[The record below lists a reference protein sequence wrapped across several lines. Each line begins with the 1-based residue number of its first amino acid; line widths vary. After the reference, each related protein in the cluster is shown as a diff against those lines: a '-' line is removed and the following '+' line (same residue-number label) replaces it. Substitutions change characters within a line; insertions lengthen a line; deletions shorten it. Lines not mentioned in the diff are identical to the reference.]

1 MQSYIAD
8 GDRTSVWFD
17 MRYKNNGGASR
28 GGGIAKRRYLEAQI
42 FGLYEPG
49 VTAANISQESALKV
63 YQVLTKNRTTVFDYE
78 HESSSYIDNAN
89 NDYGAF
95 FSTVA
100 DSSRDGVDTLEVSLT
115 TDRKSTRLNSSH
127 YC

>member
-63 YQVLTKNRTTVFDYE
+63 DQVLTKNRTTDFEYDNE
-78 HESSSYIDNAN
+78 FRSYIYNAN
-89 NDYGAF
+89 NDYGALLK
-95 FSTVA
+95 SV
-100 DSSRDGVDTLEVSLT
+100 
-115 TDRKSTRLNSSH
+115 TD
-127 YC
+127 

>member
-78 HESSSYIDNAN
+78 HEFSSYIDNAR
-89 NDYGAF
+89 
-95 FSTVA
+95 SEEHTSELQSLMR
-100 DSSRDGVDTLEVSLT
+100 SSYAVFCLKKTRQK
-115 TDRKSTRLNSSH
+115 RKQ
-127 YC
+127 

>member
-1 MQSYIAD
+1 
-8 GDRTSVWFD
+8 

-49 VTAANISQESALKV
+49 VTAANISQEGALKV

-78 HESSSYIDNAN
+78 HEFSSYIDNAN
-89 NDYGAF
+89 NEYGAF

-100 DSSRDGVDTLEVSLT
+100 DSGRDGVDILEVRLT
-115 TDRKSTRLNSSH
+115 TAGRSEKRRVGKGCVRKVKIRWWP
-127 YC
+127 